1 MNSDL
6 RKKRNRTAMAH
17 FTQEELDQIGLWLR
31 QGDLTLD
38 QIADNCEKQFSKKAE
53 TWNLSRL
60 RRDLCLVQIDEDN
73 EDLKDCAAEIN
84 HYAVTGEAGL
94 DGRGFHSAT
103 VILIEKQA
111 FELALQINGA
121 RKVSKDDH
129 GRFKDL
135 FRMKLA
141 HENAQTKKQYTTH
154 RIDLDKKKIELAQR
168 KQTHH
173 ELVTEQKRLDRKN
186 IAHARFGLLPPTP
199 QETTALAEKL
209 NLFQSTVGTSAAA
222 ASGSTLRQTEDHT
235 ESQPVKEN
243 TPKSI
248 QPSDMGGTTS
258 TLSQTENHNENPEA
272 AKNTTALIPPSTRTS
287 APAASGSTLSQT
299 NNHNV
304 NPKAKKNTTPPVTS
318 TLPSSN
324 GAQPSSAIDPTIQ
337 WKDPRTWPAW
347 YRKINNRPLLRYV
360 ARRKIRYVTRETLIP
375 GKLIGWSGPQTLS
388 AEYKLRLMALNIPFQ
403 DEPPIRKAA

>member
-17 FTQEELDQIGLWLR
+17 FTQEELDQISLWLR

-121 RKVSKDDH
+121 TKVSKDAH

-154 RIDLDKKKIELAQR
+154 RIDLDKQKHNLAQR

-199 QETTALAEKL
+199 QENSALAEKVV
-209 NLFQSTVGTSAAA
+209 LFESTVGTSATA
-222 ASGSTLRQTEDHT
+222 ASSSASSKTDEQNLNQHA
-235 ESQPVKEN
+235 QKNPA
-243 TPKSI
+243 PSI
-248 QPSDMGGTTS
+248 
-258 TLSQTENHNENPEA
+258 
-272 AKNTTALIPPSTRTS
+272 PSTSVVGTS

-304 NPKAKKNTTPPVTS
+304 NPKAKKNTTPPILPATTPS
-318 TLPSSN
+318 TLPFSN
-324 GAQPSSAIDPTIQ
+324 GAQPSSAIDPAIQ

-347 YRKINNRPLLRYV
+347 YRKINNRALLRYV
-360 ARRKIRYVTRETLIP
+360 ARRKIRCVTPENLIP

-388 AEYKLRLMALNIPFQ
+388 AEYKLRLKALHIPFQ

>member
-1 MNSDL
+1 
-6 RKKRNRTAMAH
+6 MAH

-38 QIADNCEKQFSKKAE
+38 QIADNCEKQFSKKAQ

-141 HENAQTKKQYTTH
+141 HENAQIKNQYTKH
-154 RIDLDKKKIELAQR
+154 RIDLDKQKHELAQR

-173 ELVTEQKRLDRKN
+173 ELVTEQKRLERKN
-186 IAHARFGLLPPTP
+186 VQHARFGLLPPTP
-199 QETTALAEKL
+199 QENSALAEKL
-209 NLFQSTVGTSAAA
+209 NLFQSGLSGTSAAA
-222 ASGSTLRQTEDHT
+222 ASGSTLCQTEDHN
-235 ESQPVKEN
+235 ESQAVKEN
-243 TPKSI
+243 ATTSI
-248 QPSDMGGTTS
+248 QPSNMVGTTS
-258 TLSQTENHNENPEA
+258 RDCLKTSE
-272 AKNTTALIPPSTRTS
+272 RT
-287 APAASGSTLSQT
+287 
-299 NNHNV
+299 
-304 NPKAKKNTTPPVTS
+304 
-318 TLPSSN
+318 
-324 GAQPSSAIDPTIQ
+324 
-337 WKDPRTWPAW
+337 
-347 YRKINNRPLLRYV
+347 
-360 ARRKIRYVTRETLIP
+360 
-375 GKLIGWSGPQTLS
+375 
-388 AEYKLRLMALNIPFQ
+388 
-403 DEPPIRKAA
+403 